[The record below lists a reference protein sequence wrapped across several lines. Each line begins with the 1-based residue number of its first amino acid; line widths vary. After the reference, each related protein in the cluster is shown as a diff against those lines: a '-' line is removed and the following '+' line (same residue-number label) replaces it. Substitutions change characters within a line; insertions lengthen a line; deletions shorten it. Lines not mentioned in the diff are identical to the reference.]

1 MQTMNKNNAMNR
13 SFIVMFLCLM
23 PLWAFAQ
30 EERMHKSDQERKAE
44 REAVQ
49 AQKIAFITQEV
60 GLTPAEAEKFW
71 PLYNEMDRKVVG
83 IVRKRNSTKASMYRL
98 LKSEDDGKQGKVAEP
113 AGSSQGR
120 TAAGDHRDAAEDLV
134 IDIQAKGPSG
144 PIEELLAAYMNSFQ
158 EENAIRM
165 DYHKKFLQI
174 LSAARVA
181 RYYLAEER
189 FNNRMIRLF
198 IEEKVQQEK
207 SR

>member
-1 MQTMNKNNAMNR
+1 MNR
-13 SFIVMFLCLM
+13 SFIVMLLCLM
-23 PLWAFAQ
+23 PLWTFAQ
-30 EERMHKSDQERKAE
+30 EDRVRKSDQERRAE

-49 AQKIAFITQEV
+49 AQKIAFITQET

-71 PLYNEMDRKVVG
+71 PLYNEMNHKVGEV
-83 IVRKRNSTKASMYRL
+83 IHKRNDTKAAMYRL
-98 LKSEDDGKQGKVAEP
+98 FKSEDGRTQGKGAEP

-120 TAAGDHRDAAEDLV
+120 TAAGDHRDAAEVLV
-134 IDIQAKGPSG
+134 LDTQTKGPSG
-144 PIEELLAAYMNSFQ
+144 PVEELLASYINSFQ

-174 LSAARVA
+174 LPAARVA

-189 FNNRMIRLF
+189 FNNRMIRQF
-198 IEEKVQQEK
+198 IEVKVQQEK

>member
-1 MQTMNKNNAMNR
+1 MNR

-134 IDIQAKGPSG
+134 IDIQSKGPSG
-144 PIEELLAAYMNSFQ
+144 PIEELLAAYMSSFQ

>member
-1 MQTMNKNNAMNR
+1 MNR
-13 SFIVMFLCLM
+13 LFIVIILCLM
-23 PLWAFAQ
+23 PFRAFAQ
-30 EERMHKSDQERKAE
+30 EDRMHKSDQERKAE

-71 PLYNEMDRKVVG
+71 PLYNEMDRKVGEVM
-83 IVRKRNSTKASMYRL
+83 RKRNNTKAAMYRL
-98 LKSEDDGKQGKVAEP
+98 FRSEDGGKQAKGAEP

-120 TAAGDHRDAAEDLV
+120 TAAGDHRDAAEVLV
-134 IDIQAKGPSG
+134 LDIQTKGPSG
-144 PIEELLAAYMNSFQ
+144 PIEELLTAYVNSFQ

-174 LSAARVA
+174 LPAARVA

-189 FNNRMIRLF
+189 FSNRMIRQF
-198 IEEKVQQEK
+198 IDIKIQQEK
-207 SR
+207 SK